1 MVSPHR
7 KPEPSKRRPA
17 IYADYDFYLNTYF
30 GNAISEEDFP
40 RLSTRAS
47 DYIRSVT
54 NGISDTV
61 DGWQLEAVKKASC
74 AVADVLLD
82 DEIMTTG
89 AFSGEQTVSS
99 ETVGGWS
106 RSYGSSSVSSASAE
120 YNEKR
125 KTDALLLYLKGL
137 PAFASMFGVRS
148 YRCLHG

>member
-1 MVSPHR
+1 M
-7 KPEPSKRRPA
+7 
-17 IYADYDFYLNTYF
+17 YADYDFYLNTYF
-30 GNAISEEDFP
+30 GNSISGEDFP

-47 DYIRSVT
+47 DYIRSAT
-54 NGISDTV
+54 QGLSDKV

-74 AVADVLLD
+74 AIADVLLD
-82 DEIMTTG
+82 EEIMIAG

-99 ETVGGWS
+99 ETVGAWS
-106 RSYGSSSVSSASAE
+106 RSYGSSSISTASAQ

-125 KTDALLLYLKGL
+125 KTDALTLYLKGL